1 MKVVHLTT
9 VHPAFDTRI
18 FHKQAKTLV
27 RAGYDVTLIAQHDKD
42 KALDGVK
49 IITLPKPKNRF
60 TRFFGLTWRA
70 FHLALRQRADIYHF
84 HDPELIPVGLLLK
97 PWGGKVIY
105 DVHEDLPRQVM
116 SKYWIPPWLRG
127 VVSKVAELIEASAA
141 GILDAIVAATPAIA
155 DRFPHT
161 KTVVVQNFP
170 IVSELQAPQKTP
182 YRERPLYLAYLG
194 GITAVRG
201 ALEMVRALEHL
212 PSGLQVKLVMA
223 GEFSP
228 SSLYEEVRQL
238 PAWERVEF
246 LGWQDRQQLPNLL
259 DKARVGLVLFHPA
272 PNHIEAQPNK
282 LFEYLAAGIPVVASD
297 FPLWRQI
304 VKKAGCGLLVDPL
317 DPGAIARAV
326 SWLLEHPV
334 EAEEMGRRGREDVLG
349 KYNWEREA
357 EKLLELYW
365 KLG

>member
-9 VHPAFDTRI
+9 VHPSFDTRI
-18 FHKQAKTLV
+18 FYKQAKTLV
-27 RAGYDVTLIAQHDKD
+27 RAGYDVTMIAQHEKD
-42 KALDGVK
+42 EVVDGVK
-49 IITLPKPKNRF
+49 IIALPKPKNRF
-60 TRFFGLTWRA
+60 IRIFGLNWRA
-70 FHLALRQRADIYHF
+70 LRLALRQRADIYHF

-97 PWGGKVIY
+97 PRCEKVIY

-116 SKYWIPPWLRG
+116 SKYWIHPWLRG
-127 VVSKVAELIEASAA
+127 GVSKVAELLEASTAR
-141 GILDAIVAATPAIA
+141 ILDAIVAATPVIA
-155 DRFPHT
+155 ARFPQK
-161 KTVVVQNFP
+161 KTVVVQNLP
-170 IVSELQAPQKTP
+170 IVSELQAPQETP
-182 YRERPLYLAYLG
+182 YKERPFCVAYLG

-228 SSLYEEVRQL
+228 SRLYEDVRQL

-246 LGWQDRQQLPNLL
+246 LGWQDRQQLPHLL
-259 DKARVGLVLFHPA
+259 DKARVGLVVFHPE

-282 LFEYLAAGIPVVASD
+282 LFEYMAAGIPVVASD

-304 VKKAGCGLLVDPL
+304 VKEAGCGLLVDPL

-326 SWLLEHPV
+326 AWLLEHPG
-334 EAEEMGRRGREDVLG
+334 EAEEMGKRGREQVVA

-365 KLG
+365 KLR